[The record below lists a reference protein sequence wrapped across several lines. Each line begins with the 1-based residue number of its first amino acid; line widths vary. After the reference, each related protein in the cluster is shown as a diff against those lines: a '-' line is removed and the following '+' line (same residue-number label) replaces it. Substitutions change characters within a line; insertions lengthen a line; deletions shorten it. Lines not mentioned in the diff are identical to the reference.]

1 MVYEY
6 STYVRTVCHVCVC
19 ANDMLT
25 CWTSSSL
32 SYFSV
37 VFCGHDVDIYSSDL
51 HGMIMA
57 LLDCILKCS
66 LMWTVSIH
74 SLVGV
79 EMGRTK
85 ERKRLLPSS
94 RWGWRWWKVRG
105 EGGVALGP
113 SLPPSDYPLFT
124 ILCSLC
130 DWQRREEGTV
140 CSNVRKCRTVPHPL
154 PRGQTGS
161 GTPRTGNGVWTL
173 AARINQK
180 R

>member
-105 EGGVALGP
+105 EGEWLWVRPCL
-113 SLPPSDYPLFT
+113 LLT
-124 ILCSLC
+124 ILSLRFC
-130 DWQRREEGTV
+130 VLCVTGKDERKER
-140 CSNVRKCRTVPHPL
+140 CVRTWE
-154 PRGQTGS
+154 
-161 GTPRTGNGVWTL
+161 N
-173 AARINQK
+173 AARCPTHSHGDKPVRELPEQETACEL
-180 R
+180 